1 MFSNKVHKKPP
12 PKTQIRKS
20 LIDFSNLY
28 KLYHKVCSH
37 YSEDSANERGNSCS
51 NSLLYIHYHLLDPCF
66 WTKIYLSYEY
76 NYSHQDLSSALC
88 ANGNYKGN
96 LKKKELTRSKSESYL
111 HTFHYFLQLIF
122 RLTPLTSAAKSYEKL
137 VNQKLCNIGLIF
149 DAL

>member
-1 MFSNKVHKKPP
+1 MFRNKVPKKP
-12 PKTQIRKS
+12 KKNQIRKS

-76 NYSHQDLSSALC
+76 NYSHQDLSSVLC
-88 ANGNYKGN
+88 ANGNCKGN
-96 LKKKELTRSKSESYL
+96 LKKKELKVIHQEFSSAHFFLIVDLRERGT
-111 HTFHYFLQLIF
+111 FLQHKNG
-122 RLTPLTSAAKSYEKL
+122 SKKSQAKK
-137 VNQKLCNIGLIF
+137 F
-149 DAL
+149 